1 MIQTWYR
8 GGGRCKIL
16 GVLMTFPCGTLL
28 QSRNIGGAKSLY
40 FTYFKKYWE
49 CYSTP
54 STPTQKNMEYQIWS
68 HSRWSLC
75 NKVVLGLDQDED
87 GLVLR
92 YQGCI
97 LAISDNFIPK
107 SMPKLSIFSKKR
119 YHFLSKNGQNQG
131 LIFVQFCWKIPEL
144 SWHQKN

>member
-1 MIQTWYR
+1 
-8 GGGRCKIL
+8 
-16 GVLMTFPCGTLL
+16 
-28 QSRNIGGAKSLY
+28 
-40 FTYFKKYWE
+40 
-49 CYSTP
+49 
-54 STPTQKNMEYQIWS
+54 MESQIWS

-107 SMPKLSIFSKKR
+107 SMPKLSIFSKKDI
-119 YHFLSKNGQNQG
+119 
-131 LIFVQFCWKIPEL
+131 IFCPKMVKI
-144 SWHQKN
+144 KG

>member
-1 MIQTWYR
+1 MEAA
-8 GGGRCKIL
+8 GALGAAASIL
-16 GVLMTFPCGTLL
+16 ESIP
-28 QSRNIGGAKSLY
+28 NPPGA
-40 FTYFKKYWE
+40 
-49 CYSTP
+49 
-54 STPTQKNMEYQIWS
+54 QKNMESQIWS

-131 LIFVQFCWKIPEL
+131 LIFVQFCWEIPEL
-144 SWHQKN
+144 SWHQKS

>member
-1 MIQTWYR
+1 MEV
-8 GGGRCKIL
+8 
-16 GVLMTFPCGTLL
+16 GVAWRSS
-28 QSRNIGGAKSLY
+28 QGA
-40 FTYFKKYWE
+40 
-49 CYSTP
+49 
-54 STPTQKNMEYQIWS
+54 QKNMESQIWS

-107 SMPKLSIFSKKR
+107 SMLKLSIFSKKKIS
-119 YHFLSKNGQNQG
+119 FFVQKWSKSRVDFCPILLEDSRVVLAPKE
-131 LIFVQFCWKIPEL
+131 LIFAISKGFCCCFVPK
-144 SWHQKN
+144 KF

>member
-1 MIQTWYR
+1 M
-8 GGGRCKIL
+8 GLSEPMG
-16 GVLMTFPCGTLL
+16 P
-28 QSRNIGGAKSLY
+28 
-40 FTYFKKYWE
+40 
-49 CYSTP
+49 
-54 STPTQKNMEYQIWS
+54 QKNMESQIWS

-107 SMPKLSIFSKKR
+107 SMPKLSIFSKKG
-119 YHFLSKNGQNQG
+119 YHFCPILLEDFRVVLAPKE
-131 LIFVQFCWKIPEL
+131 LIFAISKGFCCCFVP
-144 SWHQKN
+144 